1 MCLIIRLMLCTNQ
14 TKLICLALYMQNYR
28 CIPLIRLYSTPYYD
42 VESVVMSGHHNIL
55 EIFYASFTTN
65 ISNKQAHICQR
76 TLMNLEHIYHIDNDS
91 FLYLDRL
98 ITRISLRISALF
110 SRLIIILQGTR
121 GIQIVHTLCAEWR
134 PLIFRDES
142 NTQLA

>member
-1 MCLIIRLMLCTNQ
+1 MIELNEKM
-14 TKLICLALYMQNYR
+14 
-28 CIPLIRLYSTPYYD
+28 
-42 VESVVMSGHHNIL
+42 
-55 EIFYASFTTN
+55 
-65 ISNKQAHICQR
+65 
-76 TLMNLEHIYHIDNDS
+76 TLHIYHIDNDS

-110 SRLIIILQGTR
+110 IRLIIILEGTR

-142 NTQLA
+142 NTQLAVRSESTRRVHVLGENHGYVRAINHL